1 MPINKI
7 RHIDGERRYSPAFI
21 DSIYYIQGLQQPIAQ
36 DQPAPA
42 PPPVAHA
49 LPQDQEEP
57 LELPLEQGLAQ
68 HQISQPFVEE
78 ALEHHQE
85 PEQVVLTVTAQVSQA
100 MTDDIRPSGSTPRTT
115 LNTHPA
121 NDGDYVLVKS
131 AQYYEQASASTTPI
145 WSPSASVI
153 LTRPTTPY
161 MFHDDEYDRM
171 EDTE

>member
-1 MPINKI
+1 MPTNNTF
-7 RHIDGERRYSPAFI
+7 RLRDNGEPYFSNAFLSSIDYRRG
-21 DSIYYIQGLQQPIAQ
+21 QQQPIKRS
-36 DQPAPA
+36 PWGN
-42 PPPVAHA
+42 
-49 LPQDQEEP
+49 
-57 LELPLEQGLAQ
+57 LPLEQGPV
-68 HQISQPFVEE
+68 QPQSFQ
-78 ALEHHQE
+78 AAEHYQE
-85 PEQVVLTVTAQVSQA
+85 PEQVLTVTAQVSQA
-100 MTDDIRPSGSTPRTT
+100 MTDDIRSSGSMPRTT

-121 NDGDYVLVKS
+121 NDGDYVLVKP